1 MLGYKRRDVV
11 ESFWDDYNNTGF
23 DKRYWRET
31 SKSCYRYSRIE
42 QDNGEL
48 IVDGLR
54 QSSIVRIPCSV
65 HDVVLYLW
73 TNFDKRY
80 ICLMFHEVEDKELY
94 VHRYY
99 VKDYRNE

>member
-11 ESFWDDYNNTGF
+11 ESFWDDYNNAGF

-48 IVDGLR
+48 I
-54 QSSIVRIPCSV
+54 
-65 HDVVLYLW
+65 
-73 TNFDKRY
+73 
-80 ICLMFHEVEDKELY
+80 
-94 VHRYY
+94 
-99 VKDYRNE
+99 NE

>member
-11 ESFWDDYNNTGF
+11 DSFWDDYNNTGF

-31 SKSCYRYSRIE
+31 YKYCYRYARIE

-48 IVDGLR
+48 IIDGVR
-54 QSSIVRIPCSV
+54 QVYAVRIPCSV
-65 HDVVLYLW
+65 HDVMLYLL
-73 TNFDKRY
+73 TGIDKRR
-80 ICLMFHEVEDKELY
+80 ICLMFHEVGDKKLY
-94 VHRYY
+94 VHRYD

>member
-1 MLGYKRRDVV
+1 MYNFV
-11 ESFWDDYNNTGF
+11 EFANEENF
-23 DKRYWRET
+23 F
-31 SKSCYRYSRIE
+31 
-42 QDNGEL
+42 
-48 IVDGLR
+48 
-54 QSSIVRIPCSV
+54 RIPCSV

-80 ICLMFHEVEDKELY
+80 ICLMFNEVGDKELY